1 MKKLFRNLLFLSAIG
16 SVGFLYSC
24 GGDDEVVLP
33 AMPSIEVDVEGV
45 AITGNAI
52 AAIEGDTAD
61 FTITVTAP
69 GVFNTM
75 NIYPSVNGTAG
86 TVISFPRTDADVT
99 LSDEG
104 KTAVINISYAFTAE
118 DVDTEITWRFEGV
131 DDSDQTAEVTFT
143 ATVEAPPSPEARA
156 YTAVLLYAPLAD
168 ESSEIFFS
176 TSTGE
181 TFSPD
186 DVLATT
192 EPVSGTLDFGYYH
205 GANDGASL
213 ASIAAYAE
221 LSVAV
226 FAGQVSGFGT
236 KNATAFK
243 ETTLNAS
250 AFTEVTTWADIDE
263 VFDGIAGDG
272 QGVLTGLEVGQV
284 IAFQTDADKT
294 GGAKKGLI
302 LVKTIEGTFN
312 QGDYIELEIL
322 VQEEAAN

>member
-16 SVGFLYSC
+16 SVAFLYSC

-33 AMPSIEVDVEGV
+33 DMPTLDVTASVNDTEVTGTAIEAVLGDVVTFEIDANTPGGFNVVRFSGDITADEVTRVDLGLDAGATSASLDPLTITLEDEELIGTEIEVV
-45 AITGNAI
+45 
-52 AAIEGDTAD
+52 
-61 FTITVTAP
+61 ITV
-69 GVFNTM
+69 
-75 NIYPSVNGTAG
+75 
-86 TVISFPRTDADVT
+86 
-99 LSDEG
+99 
-104 KTAVINISYAFTAE
+104 
-118 DVDTEITWRFEGV
+118 V
-131 DDSDQTAEVTFT
+131 DDSDQTAVVTYT
-143 ATVEAPPSPEARA
+143 IAVSEPPSPDARA

-186 DVLATT
+186 AVLATT

-221 LSVAV
+221 LSVDV

-236 KNATAFK
+236 KNATVFK

-263 VFDGIAGDG
+263 VFDGITGDG
-272 QGVLTGLEVGQV
+272 EGILTGLEEGQV
-284 IAFQTDADKT
+284 IAFQTDADKE

-312 QGDYIELEIL
+312 EGDYIELEIL
-322 VQEEAAN
+322 VQEEVED